1 MASRNASSP
10 PDTEPKGV
18 QQLLKSL
25 NNLKNPE
32 VSVADKQEDS
42 PNPVGNSHPAEDHEQ
57 EGEIGKSSWKAW
69 RKSQLIT
76 IVVIVALVI
85 FAIYYG
91 TIYYRL
97 ASFLVNYR
105 KGHDEASLTQNTQ
118 AQAIPA
124 TTIVKVA
131 PVHHVVEG
139 GGSSQ
144 IRSVCSLSAPALPEN
159 SYIPPS
165 AYTVTATSST
175 TYFIAT
181 KIGETARS
189 IGPQGIRPGFG
200 FASILT
206 LKEFTLGAA
215 VVVACIAAWRYL

>member
-1 MASRNASSP
+1 MASGNDSSP
-10 PDTEPKGV
+10 PDAEPKGV

-25 NNLKNPE
+25 NNLENPE

-42 PNPVGNSHPAEDHEQ
+42 PNPVDNSHPAEDHEQ
-57 EGEIGKSSWKAW
+57 EGEIDKSSWKAW
-69 RKSQLIT
+69 WKSQLIT

-97 ASFLVNYR
+97 ASFLVNYQ

-118 AQAIPA
+118 TQAIPA

-131 PVHHVVEG
+131 PVHHIVE

-144 IRSVCSLSAPALPEN
+144 IRSVCSLSTPALPEN

-165 AYTVTATSST
+165 AYTVTTTSST
-175 TYFIAT
+175 TYFITT
-181 KIGETARS
+181 KIGETVQS

-200 FASILT
+200 FASIPT
-206 LKEFTLGAA
+206 LKEFTLSAA
-215 VVVACIAAWRYL
+215 VVVACVAAWRYL